1 MTRLRYLKNVTTLA
15 LDEEK
20 CIGCGI
26 CLTVCPHAVFGM
38 NGNKR
43 VRIEDRDACMECG
56 ACALNCPTE
65 ALKVNAGV
73 GCAAAVINSML
84 GGGSATG
91 CSCSIEPDGSSSG
104 NKRPPCC

>member
-20 CIGCGI
+20 CIGCGV
-26 CLTVCPHAVFGM
+26 CVTVCPHAVFRM

-56 ACALNCPTE
+56 ACRTNCPAE
-65 ALKVNAGV
+65 AIRVRSGV
-73 GCAAAVINSML
+73 GCAQALLSGK
-84 GGGSATG
+84 GGGG
-91 CSCSIEPDGSSSG
+91 CC
-104 NKRPPCC
+104 